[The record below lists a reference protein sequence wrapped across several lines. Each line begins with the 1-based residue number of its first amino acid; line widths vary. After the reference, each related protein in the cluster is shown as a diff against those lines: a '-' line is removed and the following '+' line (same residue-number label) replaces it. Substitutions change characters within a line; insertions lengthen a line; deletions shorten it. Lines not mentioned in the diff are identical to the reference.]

1 MTGPDL
7 STRISEGVLSFP
19 ATVFTSSGELDETA
33 FGDHIADLADF
44 APAALVP
51 AGGAGEI
58 FSLSITEH
66 RRVVKIGV
74 ANAGGIPVIA
84 GAGQGLA
91 NACEMAITAEQEG
104 AAGLLL
110 FPPYLI
116 RPEQAGLQAYVERVC
131 ASVSIPVIVYSR
143 DNGVIE
149 ADTALNLLES
159 CKNLIAIKDG
169 TGDFEALVSLKQ
181 RAGGRL
187 AIINGVPTA
196 EIVAR
201 QFFAAGVTSY
211 TSAVFTFLPPVAL
224 GFYHALRGNDVATV
238 DRLLAEFYV
247 PLAALRGRRRG
258 YAVSIVKAGLR
269 VMGKAAGS
277 VRPPLVDLT
286 AAETSELGALI
297 ARALEIV
304 GDVAAAGSSAQAA
317 EQDGCK

>member
-1 MTGPDL
+1 MKSDSDL
-7 STRISEGVLSFP
+7 RSRISEGVLSFP
-19 ATVFTSSGELDETA
+19 ATVFAAAGELDEAA

-58 FSLSITEH
+58 FSLSMSEH
-66 RRVVKIGV
+66 RRIVRIGV
-74 ANAGGIPVIA
+74 ANARGIPVIA

-91 NACEMAITAEQEG
+91 NACEMAGAAEQEG
-104 AAGLLL
+104 AAGVLL

-131 ASVSIPVIVYSR
+131 ASVSIPVIAYSR
-143 DNGVIE
+143 DNGVVE
-149 ADTALNLLES
+149 ADTALRLVES
-159 CKNLIAIKDG
+159 CRNLVAIKDG

-181 RAGGRL
+181 RAGDRL

-224 GFYHALRGNDVATV
+224 RFYSALRDDDVATI

-247 PLAALRGRRRG
+247 PLAALRRRRRG

-269 VMGKAAGS
+269 VMGKPAGA

-286 AAETSELGALI
+286 AAETGELSELI
-297 ARALEIV
+297 ARALDIV
-304 GDVAAAGSSAQAA
+304 GDVPTLGPAAAKAA
-317 EQDGCK
+317 E